1 MQNKILESS
10 YNLLSQAL
18 KIFAKMKNNAT
29 LLIDA
34 CLGKYS
40 YFSLK
45 IIKLICNGFIIVI
58 FN

>member
-1 MQNKILESS
+1 
-10 YNLLSQAL
+10 
-18 KIFAKMKNNAT
+18 MKNNAT

-45 IIKLICNGFIIVI
+45 LIKLICNGFIIVI
-58 FN
+58 LNELINIFQFLSCNF